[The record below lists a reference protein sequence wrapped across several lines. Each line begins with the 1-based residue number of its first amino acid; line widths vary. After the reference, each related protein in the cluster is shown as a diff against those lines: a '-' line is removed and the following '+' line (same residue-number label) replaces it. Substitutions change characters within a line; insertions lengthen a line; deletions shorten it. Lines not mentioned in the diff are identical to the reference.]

1 MQSSSAE
8 APAREAVKRFTNKIL
23 FLSRLIKAQFRQAP
37 GFGFT
42 GLGVLCLRYHPSGSH
57 CLNRYVRKSTV
68 AFSVASPYNRYD
80 FGQTTDSCL

>member
-1 MQSSSAE
+1 MYITLFTRIRQ
-8 APAREAVKRFTNKIL
+8 VKLIIIFT
-23 FLSRLIKAQFRQAP
+23 FLQDRVP
-37 GFGFT
+37 GLEFT